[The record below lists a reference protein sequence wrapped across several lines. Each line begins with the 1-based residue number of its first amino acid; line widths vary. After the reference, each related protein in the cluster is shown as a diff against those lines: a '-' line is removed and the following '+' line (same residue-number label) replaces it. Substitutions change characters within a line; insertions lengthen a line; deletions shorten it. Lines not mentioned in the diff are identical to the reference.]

1 MVLYRAPSVR
11 SMVKSPIELIAVG
24 LAYFVLAKAGLAL
37 ASINPSA
44 TPIWPPTGLALA
56 VAILWGYRAWPAIF
70 LAALIANITILGS
83 IYVSSAIALGNTF
96 EWVVGGYLVH
106 RWSKGPA
113 TFDTPAGVIR
123 FALISLIAATPISAT
138 LGVASLHLAGYAE
151 TADLASIW
159 MTWWLGDAAGALV
172 VTPVVVLWAR
182 SDPRSLDRDHLMEM
196 CALLAVTCIIGVIA
210 FSPLIEQTA
219 IREPLGFLA
228 VGALI
233 WAALRGGPR
242 DTATV
247 ALLLSVFAI
256 WGTIEKDGPFARAS
270 LNQSLLLLLM
280 FMISVSVP
288 SLVLSAYVAVH
299 KRTEERL
306 KLLAAEVDHRARN
319 ALAVAQTL
327 VRLTRADTVPAFAT
341 AVTGRISA
349 LARAHTL
356 LSQSCWEGVDFNGLV
371 TQELAPYQSGD
382 ADRVQA
388 SGPPIALGPVAA
400 QALAMALHELAT
412 NAAKHGA
419 LSVPQGRV
427 KIEWAVG
434 ATNSFELRWVE
445 MGGPDVMQPNR
456 KGVGTA
462 VVERTVRDQLGGAVD
477 FKWRVDGLVCEITVP
492 FEALG
497 RAQD

>member
-1 MVLYRAPSVR
+1 MVV
-11 SMVKSPIELIAVG
+11 
-24 LAYFVLAKAGLAL
+24 
-37 ASINPSA
+37 
-44 TPIWPPTGLALA
+44 
-56 VAILWGYRAWPAIF
+56 
-70 LAALIANITILGS
+70 
-83 IYVSSAIALGNTF
+83 
-96 EWVVGGYLVH
+96 
-106 RWSKGPA
+106 
-113 TFDTPAGVIR
+113 
-123 FALISLIAATPISAT
+123 
-138 LGVASLHLAGYAE
+138 
-151 TADLASIW
+151 
-159 MTWWLGDAAGALV
+159 
-172 VTPVVVLWAR
+172 
-182 SDPRSLDRDHLMEM
+182 
-196 CALLAVTCIIGVIA
+196 
-210 FSPLIEQTA
+210 
-219 IREPLGFLA
+219 
-228 VGALI
+228 
-233 WAALRGGPR
+233 
-242 DTATV
+242 
-247 ALLLSVFAI
+247 
-256 WGTIEKDGPFARAS
+256 EKDGPFARAS

-288 SLVLSAYVAVH
+288 SLVLSAYVAIH

-356 LSQSCWEGVDFNGLV
+356 LSQSRWEGVDFNGLV

-434 ATNSFELRWVE
+434 ATNLFELRWVE

-497 RAQD
+497 GPKTQLSLPSR